1 METVHFDI
9 DIHTIGTNCPALKEL
24 HIVNARVKV
33 GNSLCSFACNN
44 LVLQKVGERSEQ
56 EELGMFQ
63 NICTVSLF
71 LVQYPVAEG
80 RRPGGAPRNPSL
92 APQPGG
98 VAHPATG
105 HTALHALLAGGRS
118 LQQVQ
123 VSGSPALTDACM
135 ERILGRGVLTDLR
148 RLVITHPLS
157 LGHMVVPLT
166 TITVNRIQVG
176 SSTI

>member
-1 METVHFDI
+1 MFK
-9 DIHTIGTNCPALKEL
+9 N
-24 HIVNARVKV
+24 
-33 GNSLCSFACNN
+33 LCT
-44 LVLQKVGERSEQ
+44 L
-56 EELGMFQ
+56 
-63 NICTVSLF
+63 SLF

-92 APQPGG
+92 APLPGG

-135 ERILGRGVLTDLR
+135 ERILGRRVLTDLR

>member
-1 METVHFDI
+1 MLWLETI
-9 DIHTIGTNCPALKEL
+9 
-24 HIVNARVKV
+24 
-33 GNSLCSFACNN
+33 
-44 LVLQKVGERSEQ
+44 LQKVGERSED
-56 EELGMFQ
+56 EELGMFK

-92 APQPGG
+92 APLPGG

-176 SSTI
+176 SSTVWCKDH

>member
-1 METVHFDI
+1 
-9 DIHTIGTNCPALKEL
+9 
-24 HIVNARVKV
+24 
-33 GNSLCSFACNN
+33 
-44 LVLQKVGERSEQ
+44 
-56 EELGMFQ
+56 MFQ
-63 NICTVSLF
+63 NLCTVSLF

-80 RRPGGAPRNPSL
+80 RRPGGGGSSRNPSL
-92 APQPGG
+92 APLPGG

-135 ERILGRGVLTDLR
+135 DRILGRLGVLTDLR

-176 SSTI
+176 SSNIRYISR

>member
-1 METVHFDI
+1 
-9 DIHTIGTNCPALKEL
+9 
-24 HIVNARVKV
+24 
-33 GNSLCSFACNN
+33 
-44 LVLQKVGERSEQ
+44 
-56 EELGMFQ
+56 MFQ
-63 NICTVSLF
+63 NLCTVSLF

-80 RRPGGAPRNPSL
+80 RRPGGGGGSLRNPSL
-92 APQPGG
+92 APLPGG

-135 ERILGRGVLTDLR
+135 DRIMGIRGVLKDLR

-176 SSTI
+176 SSNIWYISR